1 MHISIQYKIVDERY
15 IQTVRMFLNYL
26 YAIARN
32 VTVDFTEINVEELI
46 ITQFI
51 KLVTLIKKLII
62 YNHIHRRGLV
72 V

>member
-1 MHISIQYKIVDERY
+1 
-15 IQTVRMFLNYL
+15 MFLNYL

>member
-15 IQTVRMFLNYL
+15 IKTIRLFLNYIN
-26 YAIARN
+26 AITGN
-32 VTVDFTEINVEELI
+32 LMVNLTKINVEGLI
-46 ITQFI
+46 LTQFI

>member
-1 MHISIQYKIVDERY
+1 MPISIQYKIVDERY